1 MGIACMEYLSKKYKQ
16 EHNDDSKEKT
26 SADEKLDKEASEEV

>member
-16 EHNDDSKEKT
+16 ENEDSKEKT
-26 SADEKLDKEASEEV
+26 STDEKLEKETSKEV

>member
-1 MGIACMEYLSKKYKQ
+1 MGIACMEYLGKKYKQ
-16 EHNDDSKEKT
+16 ENEDSKEKT